1 MRLILILPIAE
12 NNLNARVKA
21 NIVTVFRAYDVRGVY
36 GTDLTEDLARRV
48 GASFGSFAEGGSVS
62 LGRDTRIS
70 GPSLEKAFLEG
81 VLATGCQ
88 VKSYGVIPIVVLSF
102 ITSKMRLKAAAYI
115 SASHNPPEYNGV
127 RFRTGDGYGL
137 LYRES
142 SIMRFYRE
150 GGFLSGKGR
159 VEEQSAADAIAEY
172 GRYVADKLNLERQL
186 RVVLDTGNGSACN
199 MDSIYRN
206 MGMKC
211 SVINGT
217 MDGRFPGRGPA
228 PNEETL
234 QSACQMVRKT
244 RADFGVGFDPDADRG
259 IIIDDLGR
267 VLPPEKVA
275 IIIARRRYRRGDLV
289 ISGFDC
295 SMMLERELQKDGI
308 RVMRERVG
316 DVFVANRV
324 KNENAVLGV
333 ERSGH
338 FFLPEFQYSDDPFA
352 MSLAIAEVISRGEK
366 LSTLA
371 DEIPDY
377 PYKQI
382 SIRLNEDPAGVM
394 LRLKDDL
401 ARMEPNTLDGLK
413 ITTDSYSVLIRP
425 SNTEPILRL
434 YIETA
439 AGDMAELEERYEM
452 IIHRAMKA

>member
-1 MRLILILPIAE
+1 M
-12 NNLNARVKA
+12 
-21 NIVTVFRAYDVRGVY
+21 
-36 GTDLTEDLARRV
+36 
-48 GASFGSFAEGGSVS
+48 
-62 LGRDTRIS
+62 GRDTRIS

-81 VLATGCQ
+81 VLTTGCH
-88 VKSYGVIPIVVLSF
+88 VHSYGVIPIAVLSF
-102 ITSKMRLKAAAYI
+102 ITRKMGLKAAAYI

-137 LYRES
+137 LYQES
-142 SIMRFYRE
+142 SIMKFYRE
-150 GGFLSGKGR
+150 GDFLFGNGSVEDRPSGEAI
-159 VEEQSAADAIAEY
+159 EEY
-172 GRYVADKLNLERQL
+172 RKYVAEKLHLERSL
-186 RVVLDTGNGSACN
+186 KIVLDMGNGSACTMN
-199 MDSIYRN
+199 SFYRN
-206 MGMKC
+206 LGQD
-211 SVINGT
+211 SFVINGI
-217 MDGRFPGRGPA
+217 MDGLFPGRGPA
-228 PNEETL
+228 PNEESL
-234 QSACQMVRKT
+234 RPACQEVRKNQ
-244 RADFGVGFDPDADRG
+244 ADFGVGFDPDADRG

-275 IIIARRRYRRGDLV
+275 IIVARRRYKRGDLV

-308 RVMRERVG
+308 NVLRERVG

-352 MSLAIAEVISRGEK
+352 MSLAIAEIISKGEK
-366 LSTLA
+366 LSALA

-382 SIRLNEDPAGVM
+382 SIHLNEDPAAVM
-394 LRLKDDL
+394 QRLKDAL
-401 ARMEPNTLDGLK
+401 AGMEPNTLDGLK

-439 AGDMAELEERYEM
+439 AGDMSKLQERYEK
-452 IIHRAMKA
+452 IIRRSMKA

>member
-1 MRLILILPIAE
+1 LSA
-12 NNLNARVKA
+12 
-21 NIVTVFRAYDVRGVY
+21 FRAYDVRGIY
-36 GTDLTEDLARRV
+36 GTEVTEDLVNKIGRA
-48 GASFGSFAEGGSVS
+48 FGSYLNGGDAS

-70 GPSLEKAFLEG
+70 GPSLQKAFIDG
-81 VLATGCQ
+81 VLSTGCNL
-88 VKSYGVIPIVVLSF
+88 YNYNIIPIPVLSF
-102 ITSKMRLKAAAYI
+102 VTRGNRLDAAAYI

-137 LYRES
+137 LYQES
-142 SIMRFYRE
+142 SIMKYYRE
-150 GGFLSGKGR
+150 GGFLSGIGS
-159 VEEQSAADAIAEY
+159 VEDRSSGEAIDEY
-172 GRYVADKLNLERQL
+172 RCYVADKLHFERPL
-186 RVVLDTGNGSACN
+186 RVVLDMGNGSACTMASFYEN
-199 MDSIYRN
+199 LE
-206 MGMKC
+206 MKC
-211 SVINGT
+211 TVLNGI
-217 MDGRFPGRGPA
+217 MDGHFPGRGPA
-228 PNEETL
+228 PNEESL
-234 QSACQMVRKT
+234 QPACQEVRKSQ
-244 RADFGVGFDPDADRG
+244 ADFGIGFDPDADRG

-275 IIIARRRYRRGDLV
+275 IIIARRRYKRGDLV

-308 RVMRERVG
+308 RILRERVG

-352 MSLAIAEVISRGEK
+352 MSLAIAEIISEGEK
-366 LSTLA
+366 LSSLA

-382 SIRLNEDPAGVM
+382 SIRLNEEPAGVM
-394 LRLKDDL
+394 LRLKDAL
-401 ARMEPNTLDGLK
+401 AAMQPNTLDGLK

-439 AGDMAELEERYEM
+439 AGDMKELVEHYEK
-452 IIHRAMKA
+452 IIHKAMKA